1 MVPALPCRAKTGTS
15 CCSVVNQTQVEE
27 KETSDEETRKRNN
40 IVGVMN
46 ERGMELMHVLKD
58 TETVGPVRDVG
69 PFWEQTKKLVL
80 IISQK

>member
-1 MVPALPCRAKTGTS
+1 MNVIIDTAPQTLLINSSLMNAVQGSAECIVVPALPCRAKTGTS

-46 ERGMELMHVLKD
+46 ERGMELFAL
-58 TETVGPVRDVG
+58 
-69 PFWEQTKKLVL
+69 
-80 IISQK
+80 